1 MIQTRRRSQ
10 NDVCDLQND
19 EQIQNDVNLDCQDV
33 PLERILNQVLYLF
46 KEILHGQQE
55 YYLERIVRTNPLNI
69 FLTSHWHDVCSPQ
82 QELSLNKN
90 VVNNQTERRKPLEV
104 KGDRNGESA
113 SRAKRA
119 ESP

>member
-1 MIQTRRRSQ
+1 MIQTRRRS
-10 NDVCDLQND
+10 QND
-19 EQIQNDVNLDCQDV
+19 EQIQNDVNLDWQDV
-33 PLERILNQVLYLF
+33 PLERTLNQVVYLF
-46 KEILHGQQE
+46 KEILHGQE